1 MLRNIRIT
9 IGSILSLIGVV
20 FFILPGSILFLLAG
34 LFILSYDV
42 PAARKGLKWCQN
54 SISRSARALDRYLL
68 KRKLRN

>member
-1 MLRNIRIT
+1 MLKSTRII
-9 IGSILSLIGVV
+9 IGATFSLIGVI

-42 PAARKGLKWCQN
+42 PAARKGLKWCQS

-68 KRKLRN
+68 RRKYRG